1 MKKLFRFA
9 ARFSIFI
16 IAVILLIALAAAV
29 FGAVGPDKLVNV
41 RKFLDAGWWMASL
54 VRWLLLA
61 AIIAYLPRF
70 ARRQAEK
77 HANLEEAYLERYDE
91 AEGQNATYETLR
103 ELEQYTLNHDKLRV
117 SWEKLANHPRI
128 AGGVLIGFEL
138 LFVQLPHLS

>member
-9 ARFSIFI
+9 GRFSIFI
-16 IAVILLIALAAAV
+16 IAVILLVVLAAAV
-29 FGAVGPDKLVNV
+29 FAVVGPEKLVNV

-61 AIIAYLPRF
+61 AIIAYLPYF
-70 ARRQAEK
+70 ARHQAEK
-77 HANLEEAYLERYDE
+77 HANIEEAYLNQYDE
-91 AEGQNATYETLR
+91 AEAQNATYETLR
-103 ELEQYTLNHDKLRV
+103 ELEQYAQNHDKLRV

>member
-29 FGAVGPDKLVNV
+29 FAAVGPDKLVNV

-77 HANLEEAYLERYDE
+77 HANLEEAYLERYDD
-91 AEGQNATYETLR
+91 AATYETLR
-103 ELEQYTLNHDKLRV
+103 ELEQYTLNHDKLRS

>member
-29 FGAVGPDKLVNV
+29 FAAVGPDKLVNV

-77 HANLEEAYLERYDE
+77 HANIEVTYLNQYDE
-91 AEGQNATYETLR
+91 AEAHNATYETLR
-103 ELEQYTLNHDKLRV
+103 ELEQYAQNHDRLRV

-138 LFVQLPHLS
+138 IFVQLPHLS

>member
-29 FGAVGPDKLVNV
+29 FAVGPDKLVNV
-41 RKFLDAGWWMASL
+41 RKFLDAGWWMASF

>member
-1 MKKLFRFA
+1 LCLWF
-9 ARFSIFI
+9 
-16 IAVILLIALAAAV
+16 
-29 FGAVGPDKLVNV
+29 GPDKLVNV
-41 RKFLDAGWWMASL
+41 RKFLDAGWWMASF